1 MRIRI
6 LLGLCG
12 AIATVSVAN
21 AATQT
26 DPVTGVLSA
35 PVSSRGLDL
44 TRAAD
49 ARIMLARLRDAASA
63 VCGGEPMPME
73 LQKAA
78 DHRACLRETLDD
90 AVTRVGAPLVADLY
104 HAGDAST
111 LVASGGVH

>member
-12 AIATVSVAN
+12 AIATVSAAS

-44 TRAAD
+44 SRAD
-49 ARIMLARLRDAASA
+49 DVRILLARLHDAASG
-63 VCGGEPMPME
+63 VCGGAPRPME

-78 DHRACLRETLDD
+78 DYRVCMHETLND
-90 AVTRVGAPLVADLY
+90 AVSHVNAPLVASMY
-104 HAGDAST
+104 RAGEKTTVA
-111 LVASGGVH
+111 ASGEAR